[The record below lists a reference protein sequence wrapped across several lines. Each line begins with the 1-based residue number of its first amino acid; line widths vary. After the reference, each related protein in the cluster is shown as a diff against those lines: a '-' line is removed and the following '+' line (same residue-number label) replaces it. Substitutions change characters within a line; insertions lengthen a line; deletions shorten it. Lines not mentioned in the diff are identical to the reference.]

1 MADAGSDIL
10 TEESPKISLA
20 YARELLAEYFPAAV
34 GARLD
39 ELSELPS
46 ERDRNVLCRGADGR
60 AAVLKISSSA
70 EDHAVVGMENAAMAH
85 VAAVD
90 PTLPVPRLLPA
101 RDGGPTSTVLGEDG
115 REHLARLVTVVPGEQ
130 LEGRPVS
137 LVLARDIG
145 RSSARMSVA
154 LRGFFHPAGSRALQW
169 DLRRVGTLADH
180 AEHVGD
186 PANRALL
193 AALLPRV
200 QPAIEATTRLRSA
213 IQHGDVTLTNVL
225 ADDSVDA
232 DAVSGLIDFGDI
244 HHTAVVCDLGA
255 SLNSVLRSG
264 AGSSIADLMRL
275 AAAFVEG
282 YQRVQPLDVDEA
294 DLLGDLV
301 LARLATT
308 VLISAWRSGQHPDN
322 VTYITQYDEASW
334 TLLHQLTAQH
344 PADLTAAFARLV
356 GTSRARPRAGDDGSE
371 LAQRRAAVLGG
382 GLAPLTYRE
391 PLEILRGEG
400 PWLYDAAGR
409 RYLDGYNNVPVVGH
423 AHPTVVQAISRQAAV
438 LNVNNRYLHPNIVE
452 LAERITASMPD
463 HLDTCVFTNS
473 GTEANDLA
481 WRMAMACTGGSGAI
495 IAEWAYHGISAAIVE
510 FSSNEWPAG
519 HHPEHVTTFRA
530 PHVDPDCPSPGRA
543 EGHQRVAEAADVLV
557 ARGHRPAMLLVD
569 SMFTSEGILD
579 ASPEFM
585 DGLVA
590 ATHEAGALFLADEV
604 QAGFGRTGPAFWRF
618 AALGVTPDIV
628 TLGKPMGSGHPI
640 AAVVTTRAIA
650 EQFGQRYEFFS
661 TFAGNP
667 VSCAAALAVMDVLEQ
682 EQIPAQA
689 AIVGDH
695 LRARLRDLAVAYPAI
710 AAVRGTGLVAGVE
723 LAGLGV
729 LDGRQLAARVV
740 EELRVRGC
748 LVGATGPGGNVL
760 KIRPPLVW
768 TSVHADLLA
777 DTLAAVLADLTKEA
791 EA

>member
-10 TEESPKISLA
+10 TAESPQISLA
-20 YARELLAEYFPAAV
+20 YARDLLTEHFPEGA

-46 ERDRNVLCRGADGR
+46 ERDRNVLWRGADGR
-60 AAVLKISSSA
+60 AAVLKVSSSA
-70 EDHAVVGMENAAMAH
+70 EDLAVVGMENAAMAH
-85 VAAVD
+85 VAVVD

-101 RDGGPTSTVLGEDG
+101 RDGGPTTTVLGEDG

-137 LVLARDIG
+137 LALASDIG

-154 LRGFFHPAGSRALQW
+154 LRGFFHPAGARTLQW
-169 DLRRVGTLADH
+169 DVRRVGTLADH
-180 AEHVGD
+180 AAHIDD
-186 PANRALL
+186 PARRALVT
-193 AALLPRV
+193 AVLPRV

-225 ADDSVDA
+225 ADDTVDA
-232 DAVSGLIDFGDI
+232 DVVSGLIDFGDI
-244 HHTAVVCDLGA
+244 HHTAVVCDMVA

-264 AGSSIADLMRL
+264 AGSSTDDLMRL

-294 DLLGDLV
+294 DVLGDLV
-301 LARLATT
+301 LGRLATT

-322 VTYITQYDEASW
+322 VTYIKQYDEASW
-334 TLLHQLTAQH
+334 TLLRQLTEVDALELS
-344 PADLTAAFARLV
+344 AALTRLV
-356 GTSRARPRAGDDGSE
+356 GTSRARPRTSDGSKD
-371 LAQRRAAVLGG
+371 LAGRRAAVLGG
-382 GLAPLTYRE
+382 RLAPLTYRE
-391 PLEILRGEG
+391 PLEIVRGEG

-438 LNVNNRYLHPNIVE
+438 LNVNSRYLHPNIVE

-463 HLDTCVFTNS
+463 HLDTCIFTNS

-481 WRMAMACTGGSGAI
+481 WRMAMAGTGGTGAI
-495 IAEWAYHGISAAIVE
+495 IAEWAYHGISAAIVD

-519 HHPEHVTTFRA
+519 HHPEHVATFRA
-530 PHVDPDCPSPGRA
+530 PHADTDCPSPGHA
-543 EGHQRVAEAADVLV
+543 EGHKRVTEAAEALA
-557 ARGHRPAMLLVD
+557 ARGHRPALVLVD

-585 DGLVA
+585 DGLVD

-618 AALGVTPDIV
+618 AALGMTPDIV

-650 EQFGQRYEFFS
+650 EQFAEQYEFFS

-667 VSCAAALAVMDVLEQ
+667 VSCAAALAVMDVLGQ

-689 AIVGDH
+689 AVVGDH
-695 LRARLRDLAVAYPAI
+695 LRARLRELTAAYPSI
-710 AAVRGTGLVAGVE
+710 AAVRGTGLVAGVQ
-723 LAGLGV
+723 LAGLGE

-740 EELRVRGC
+740 EELRSRGC
-748 LVGATGPGGNVL
+748 LVGATGPDGNVL

-768 TSVHADLLA
+768 TIQHADLLIDRLA
-777 DTLAAVLADLTKEA
+777 EVLAALTRGR
-791 EA
+791 

>member
-10 TEESPKISLA
+10 TEESPKISLS
-20 YARELLAEYFPAAV
+20 YARDLLTEYFPDAA

-46 ERDRNVLCRGADGR
+46 ERDRNVMWRGADGR
-60 AAVLKISSSA
+60 AAVLKVSSSA
-70 EDHAVVGMENAAMAH
+70 EDLAVVRMENAAMAH

-90 PTLPVPRLLPA
+90 PLLPVPRLLPA
-101 RDGGPTSTVLGEDG
+101 RDGEPTTTVLGEDG

-130 LEGRPVS
+130 LEGRPIS
-137 LVLARDIG
+137 LALARDIG

-154 LRGFFHPAGSRALQW
+154 LRGFFHPAGARTLQW
-169 DLRRVGTLADH
+169 DLRRVGALADH
-180 AEHVGD
+180 ATHIGD
-186 PANRALL
+186 PSRRAVVT
-193 AALLPRV
+193 ALLPRV
-200 QPAIEATTRLRSA
+200 QPAIEATIRLRSA

-225 ADDSVDA
+225 ADDTIDPDV
-232 DAVSGLIDFGDI
+232 VSGLIDFGDI
-244 HHTAVVCDLGA
+244 HHTAVVCDLVA

-264 AGSSIADLMRL
+264 AGSSTGDLMRL

-294 DLLGDLV
+294 ELLGDLV

-334 TLLHQLTAQH
+334 TLLHQLTELA
-344 PADLTAAFARLV
+344 PADLTAAFTRLV
-356 GTSRARPRAGDDGSE
+356 GTSRARPRTGDDSNE
-371 LAQRRAAVLGG
+371 LADRRAAVLGG
-382 GLAPLTYRE
+382 RLAPLTYRD
-391 PLEILRGEG
+391 PLEIVRGDG

-438 LNVNNRYLHPNIVE
+438 LNVNSRYLHPNIVD

-463 HLDTCVFTNS
+463 HLDTCIFANS

-481 WRMAMACTGGSGAI
+481 WRIAVASTGGTGAMI
-495 IAEWAYHGISAAIVE
+495 VEWAYHGISTAIVD

-519 HHPEHVTTFRA
+519 HHPEHVATFRA
-530 PHVDPDCPSPGRA
+530 PHTDLDCPSPGRA
-543 EGHQRVAEAADVLV
+543 DGHQRVTDAAGALV
-557 ARGHRPAMLLVD
+557 RRGHRPALLLVD

-579 ASPEFM
+579 ASPDFM

-590 ATHEAGALFLADEV
+590 ATHEAGALVLADEV

-618 AALGVTPDIV
+618 AALGMTPDIV
-628 TLGKPMGSGHPI
+628 TLGKPMGSGHPV

-650 EQFGQRYEFFS
+650 EQFAQRYEFFS

-689 AIVGDH
+689 SVVGDH
-695 LRARLRDLAVAYPAI
+695 LRARLRELAAAYSPI
-710 AAVRGTGLVAGVE
+710 AAVRGTGLVAGVQ
-723 LAGLGV
+723 LAGLGE

-740 EELRVRGC
+740 EELRGRGC

-768 TSVHADLLA
+768 REVHADLLA
-777 DTLAAVLADLTKEA
+777 DTLAEVLADLTKEH
-791 EA
+791 

>member
-10 TEESPKISLA
+10 SEESPKISLP
-20 YARELLAEYFPAAV
+20 YARKLLTGYFPDAA

-46 ERDRNVLCRGADGR
+46 ERDRNVLWRGSEGR
-60 AAVLKISSSA
+60 AAVLKVSSSA
-70 EDHAVVGMENAAMAH
+70 EDLAVVDMENAAMAH
-85 VAAVD
+85 VAMAD
-90 PTLPVPRLLPA
+90 PTLPIPRLLPA
-101 RDGGPTSTVLGEDG
+101 RDGGPTTTVLGEDG

-130 LEGRPVS
+130 LEGRPIS
-137 LVLARDIG
+137 LPLARDIG
-145 RSSARMSVA
+145 RGSARMSVA
-154 LRGFFHPAGSRALQW
+154 LRGFFHPAGARTLQW
-169 DLRRVGTLADH
+169 DVRQVGTLLGH
-180 AEHVGD
+180 AEHIGD
-186 PANRALL
+186 PVRRALVT
-193 AALLPRV
+193 ALLPRV
-200 QPAIEATTRLRSA
+200 QPAIEATARLRSG

-225 ADDSVDA
+225 ADDTVDA

-244 HHTAVVCDLGA
+244 HHTAVVCDLVA

-264 AGSSIADLMRL
+264 AGSSIADVVRL

-294 DLLGDLV
+294 ELLGDLV
-301 LARLATT
+301 LGRLATT
-308 VLISAWRSGQHPDN
+308 LLISAWRSGQHPDN
-322 VTYITQYDEASW
+322 LTYITQYDEASW
-334 TLLHQLTAQH
+334 SLLHQLTEIA
-344 PADLTAAFARLV
+344 PADLTAAFTRLV
-356 GTSRARPRAGDDGSE
+356 GTSRARPRTGDDSSE
-371 LAQRRAAVLGG
+371 LSRRRAAVLGG
-382 GLAPLTYRE
+382 RLAPLTYRE
-391 PLEILRGEG
+391 PLEIVRGDG
-400 PWLYDAAGR
+400 PWLYDASGR

-438 LNVNNRYLHPNIVE
+438 LNVNSRYLHPNIVE
-452 LAERITASMPD
+452 LAERITASMPA
-463 HLDTCVFTNS
+463 HLDTCVFANS

-495 IAEWAYHGISAAIVE
+495 VAEWAYHGISAAVVD

-519 HHPEHVTTFRA
+519 HQPDHVATFRA
-530 PHVDPDCPSPGRA
+530 PHVDPDCPTPGRA
-543 EGHQRVAEAADVLV
+543 EGHLRVTEAAGALV
-557 ARGHRPAMLLVD
+557 ARGHRPALLLVD

-585 DGLVA
+585 DGLAA
-590 ATHEAGALFLADEV
+590 ATHESGALLLADEV

-618 AALGVTPDIV
+618 AALGMTPDIV

-640 AAVVTTRAIA
+640 AAVMTTRAIA
-650 EQFGQRYEFFS
+650 EQFAERYEFFS

-689 AIVGDH
+689 AVVGDH
-695 LRARLRDLAVAYPAI
+695 LRGRLRDLAAAYPSI
-710 AAVRGTGLVAGVE
+710 AAVRGTGLVAGVQ
-723 LAGLGV
+723 LAGLGEP
-729 LDGRQLAARVV
+729 DGRQLAASVV
-740 EELRVRGC
+740 EDLRGRGC

-768 TSVHADLLA
+768 TTEHADLLA
-777 DTLAAVLADLTKEA
+777 DTLGAVLADLTKER
-791 EA
+791 